1 MGLKRREEGRRH
13 SLHAFDFAAPKTLK
27 EAVALLQQTGARGRI
42 LSGGTDLIVQVRE
55 NRRDLDLMIDVKNI
69 PELQEVT
76 YDPLR
81 GLTLGAAVPCYRI
94 YENSGVCE
102 AYPGLIDAAELI
114 GGIQIQS
121 RASFGGNLCNSSPA
135 ADSIPALIVHY
146 AVCRIVGPQGT
157 REIPVEQFCTAP
169 GKNVLKPNEL
179 LGSLH
184 VPPPAE
190 NFGASYLRFIPRNEM
205 DIAVVGCGASVQLS
219 ADGRTY
225 LRARIALG
233 AVAPTPLL
241 VETAAAALVGQDV
254 TEDAIGK
261 AALEA
266 QAAAHPITDMR
277 GPAEFRRHLVGVLTR
292 RALRKATER
301 AKASLR

>member
-1 MGLKRREEGRRH
+1 
-13 SLHAFDFAAPKTLK
+13 
-27 EAVALLQQTGARGRI
+27 
-42 LSGGTDLIVQVRE
+42 
-55 NRRDLDLMIDVKNI
+55 
-69 PELQEVT
+69 
-76 YDPLR
+76 
-81 GLTLGAAVPCYRI
+81 
-94 YENSGVCE
+94 
-102 AYPGLIDAAELI
+102 
-114 GGIQIQS
+114 
-121 RASFGGNLCNSSPA
+121 
-135 ADSIPALIVHY
+135 
-146 AVCRIVGPQGT
+146 
-157 REIPVEQFCTAP
+157 
-169 GKNVLKPNEL
+169 
-179 LGSLH
+179 
-184 VPPPAE
+184 
-190 NFGASYLRFIPRNEM
+190 M